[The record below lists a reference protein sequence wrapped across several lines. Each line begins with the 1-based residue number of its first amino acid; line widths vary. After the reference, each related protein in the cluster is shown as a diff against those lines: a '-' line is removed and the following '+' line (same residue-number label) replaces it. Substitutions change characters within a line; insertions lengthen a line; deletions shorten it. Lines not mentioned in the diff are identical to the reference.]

1 MTLKRRTSGK
11 KKKGCGLHTAK
22 LYKFTAMAGHSPFP
36 HSLAE
41 MKSKNWLLSFNFN
54 FNLAKGSRKH
64 ARQSWFSEKCFPTF
78 YVYFFI

>member
-1 MTLKRRTSGK
+1 MTLKGRTSGK

-41 MKSKNWLLSFNFN
+41 MK
-54 FNLAKGSRKH
+54 AKIG
-64 ARQSWFSEKCFPTF
+64 
-78 YVYFFI
+78 